1 MGLALVQQPS
11 LWDVP
16 EPLTYHDPERK
27 GFVSILRKRPG
38 DRMRQTTHKLEH
50 LPQALSRLDWVGD
63 IWVGQNEFF
72 RPNRKLVYA
81 ARMPVN
87 FLDLDTYNV
96 PSLAALGPEAQCSA
110 FLAECVDAGVPE
122 PSLVVYSGR
131 GLQVKW
137 VLEDPAPSRAIP
149 RWRSVQRDLLNRFR
163 RFGADA
169 RALDVSRVLRLEG
182 STNSRSGDSARVLH
196 RASVPTMGGSLRR
209 DGLVVHAFDTLAET
223 LLPFSRQELADMRAE
238 AEDHR
243 REWQKG
249 VQAIQARRADLTLA
263 AGASGNRHG
272 SHANLRVFV
281 RSQLAWDRIGDI
293 RRLFELRGWTGGAPP
308 GERDV
313 PVFLAA
319 CFLAEAKL
327 AKDVMSELRP
337 LVRLLAP
344 DWADSEIRD
353 CVSSV
358 LERAHAHARGETV
371 DFRGKQV
378 SPRYGH
384 SNDSLIE
391 KLCITP
397 AEEREMQTIIS
408 KGEKRRRTNQRRTAQ
423 RREQGVVPRA
433 DYRQAAEHKRAS
445 AMSLKAQG
453 MSLRTISTTLG
464 IPLTSVQRYCASPQ
478 RNSP

>member
-1 MGLALVQQPS
+1 MGLALARQPS
-11 LWDVP
+11 LCDVP
-16 EPLTYHDPERK
+16 EPLTYHDPQRK
-27 GFVSILRKRPG
+27 GFVSFLRLRPG

-50 LPQALSRLDWVGD
+50 LPQALSRLDGVGD
-63 IWVGQNEFF
+63 IWVAQNEFF
-72 RPNRKLVYA
+72 RPDRKLVHA
-81 ARMPVN
+81 ARMPVA

-96 PSLAALGPEAQCSA
+96 PALAKLGPEVQCQA
-110 FLAECVDAGVPE
+110 FLAECVACGVPE

-137 VLEDPAPSRAIP
+137 VLEEPAPSRAIP
-149 RWRSVQRDLLNRFR
+149 RWRSVQRDLLARFQA
-163 RFGADA
+163 FGADP
-169 RALDVSRVLRLEG
+169 RALDVSRVLRLDG
-182 STNSRSGDSARVLH
+182 STNSRSGHVARVLH
-196 RASVPTMGGSLRR
+196 RASVPTMGGSLRD

-223 LLPFSRQELADMRAE
+223 LLPYGRHELADLRAQ

-243 REWQKG
+243 REWQEG
-249 VQAIQARRADLTLA
+249 VQAIEARRADLTLVP
-263 AGASGNRHG
+263 GALGKRQG
-272 SHANLRVFV
+272 THANLRVFV

-293 RRLFELRGWTGGAPP
+293 RRLFELRGWTNGAPK

-344 DWADSEIRD
+344 DWTEPEIKN

-371 DFRGKQV
+371 EFRGKQV

-384 SNDSLIE
+384 SNATLIE
-391 KLCITP
+391 KLCIKP
-397 AEEREMQTIIS
+397 DEEREMQTIIS
-408 KGEKRRRTNQRRTAQ
+408 KDEKRRRTNERRTSH
-423 RREQGVVPRA
+423 RREQGIVPRA
-433 DYRQAAEHKRAS
+433 DYRQAALDKAT
-445 AMSLKAQG
+445 AAKALKAQG
-453 MSLRTISTTLG
+453 RSLRAISAELEM
-464 IPLTSVQRYCASPQ
+464 PLSTVQYYCA
-478 RNSP
+478 R

>member
-1 MGLALVQQPS
+1 MGLALARQPS
-11 LWDVP
+11 LCDVP
-16 EPLTYHDPERK
+16 EPLTYHDPQRK
-27 GFVSILRKRPG
+27 GFVSFLRLRPG

-50 LPQALSRLDWVGD
+50 LPQALSRLDGVGD
-63 IWVGQNEFF
+63 IWVAQNEFF
-72 RPNRKLVYA
+72 RPDRKLVHA
-81 ARMPVN
+81 ARMPVA

-96 PSLAALGPEAQCSA
+96 PDLATLGPEVQCQA
-110 FLAECVDAGVPE
+110 FLAECDASGVPE

-149 RWRSVQRDLLNRFR
+149 RWRSVQRDLLARFQA
-163 RFGADA
+163 FGADP

-182 STNSRSGDSARVLH
+182 STNSRSGQVARVLH
-196 RASVPTMGGSLRR
+196 RATVPTMGGSLRD

-223 LLPFSRQELADMRAE
+223 LLLYGRQELADLRVQAE
-238 AEDHR
+238 ERR
-243 REWQKG
+243 REWQEG
-249 VQAIQARRADLTLA
+249 VQAIEARRADLTLVP
-263 AGASGNRHG
+263 GALGKRQG
-272 SHANLRVFV
+272 THANLRVFV

-293 RRLFELRGWTGGAPP
+293 RRLFELRGWADGAPK

-344 DWADSEIRD
+344 DWTEPEIKN

-358 LERAHAHARGETV
+358 LERAQAHARGETV
-371 DFRGKQV
+371 EFRGKQV

-384 SNDSLIE
+384 SNATLIE
-391 KLCITP
+391 KLCIRP
-397 AEEREMQTIIS
+397 DEEREMQTIIS
-408 KGEKRRRTNQRRTAQ
+408 KEEKRRRTNERRTVQ
-423 RREQGVVPRA
+423 RRERGVVPRA
-433 DYRQAAEHKRAS
+433 EYRQAAADKATVARR
-445 AMSLKAQG
+445 LKEQG
-453 MSLRTISTTLG
+453 KSLRAIADELDMPLST
-464 IPLTSVQRYCASPQ
+464 VQCYCA
-478 RNSP
+478 R

>member
-1 MGLALVQQPS
+1 MGLALAHQPS

-50 LPQALSRLDWVGD
+50 LPRALSRLDGVGD
-63 IWVGQNEFF
+63 IWVAQNEFF
-72 RPNRKLVYA
+72 RPDRKLVHA

-96 PSLAALGPEAQCSA
+96 PHLAVLNPEAQCDF
-110 FLAECVDAGVPE
+110 FLAECVSAGVPE
-122 PSLVVYSGR
+122 PTLVVYSGR

-137 VLEDPAPSRAIP
+137 ILAEPAPSRAIP
-149 RWRSVQRDLLNRFR
+149 RWRSVQRDLLARFKG
-163 RFGADA
+163 FGADA

-182 STNSRSGDSARVLH
+182 STNSRSGDVARVLH
-196 RASVPTMGGSLRR
+196 RAKVATMGGSLRQ
-209 DGLVVHAFDTLAET
+209 DGLVVHAFDTLADT
-223 LLPFSRQELADMRAE
+223 LLPFSRQDLADMRAE
-238 AEDHR
+238 AEEHR
-243 REWQKG
+243 RDWQTG
-249 VQAIQARRADLTLA
+249 VQAIEARRADLTLVP
-263 AGASGNRHG
+263 GALGKRHG
-272 SHANLRVFV
+272 THANLRVFV

-293 RRLFELRGWTGGAPP
+293 RRLFELRGWLGGAPP

-344 DWADSEIRD
+344 DWGEPEIKD

-358 LERAHAHARGETV
+358 LERAQAHARGETV
-371 DFRGKQV
+371 EFRGKQV

-384 SNDSLIE
+384 SNATLIE

-397 AEEREMQTIIS
+397 DEERQMQTIIS
-408 KGEKRRRTNQRRTAQ
+408 KAEKRRRTNDRRTAQ
-423 RREQGVVPRA
+423 RRDEGVVPRA
-433 DYRQAAEHKRAS
+433 DYRQAAVDKSLAARA
-445 AMSLKAQG
+445 LKGQG
-453 MSLRTISTTLG
+453 MSLRAISVELG
-464 IPLTSVQRYCASPQ
+464 ISLTSAQRYCAG
-478 RNSP
+478 

>member
-1 MGLALVQQPS
+1 MGLALSRQPT

-16 EPLTYHDPERK
+16 EPLAYHDPERK
-27 GFVSILRKRPG
+27 GFVSILRNRPG
-38 DRMRQTTHKLEH
+38 DRMRQTTHKLVN
-50 LPQALSRLDWVGD
+50 LPEALSRLDGIGD
-63 IWVGQNEFF
+63 IWVAQNEFF
-72 RPNRKLVYA
+72 RPDRKLVHA
-81 ARMPVN
+81 ARMPVA

-96 PSLAALGPEAQCSA
+96 PALATLGPEVQCQA
-110 FLAECVDAGVPE
+110 FLAECVAAGVPE

-149 RWRSVQRDLLNRFR
+149 RWRSLQRDLLTRFR
-163 RFGADA
+163 AFGADP

-182 STNSRSGDSARVLH
+182 STNSRSGHVVRVLH
-196 RASVPTMGGSLRR
+196 RASLPTMGASLR
-209 DGLVVHAFDTLAET
+209 DNGLVVYAFDTLAET
-223 LLPFSRQELADMRAE
+223 LLPYGRQELADLRAQ

-243 REWQKG
+243 RKWQEG
-249 VQAIQARRADLTLA
+249 VEAIEARRADLTLVP
-263 AGASGNRHG
+263 GALGKHHG
-272 SHANLRVFV
+272 THTNLRVFV

-293 RRLFELRGWTGGAPP
+293 RRLFELRGWSDGAPK

-327 AKDVMSELRP
+327 AKDVMSELQP

-344 DWADSEIRD
+344 DWTKSEIKN

-371 DFRGKQV
+371 EYRGKQV

-384 SNDSLIE
+384 SNATLID
-391 KLCITP
+391 KLCIAP
-397 AEEREMQTIIS
+397 HEEREMQTIIS
-408 KGEKRRRTNQRRTAQ
+408 KEEKRRRTNERRTAQ
-423 RREQGVVPRA
+423 RREQGAVPRA
-433 DYRQAAEHKRAS
+433 EYRQAAADKATT
-445 AMSLKAQG
+445 AKSLKIQG
-453 MSLRTISTTLG
+453 KSLRAISAELG
-464 IPLTSVQRYCASPQ
+464 ISLTSAQRYCAG
-478 RNSP
+478 